1 MRHDS
6 CGIGQRCDACHKT
19 RSFAFSVDVVI
30 YAWDQIFLLLGRYR
44 IRNAI
49 EDQSLST
56 TIYESLLQKIRSIS
70 SEHIKSKLMR

>member
-1 MRHDS
+1 MMRVTRLVRS
-6 CGIGQRCDACHKT
+6 GI
-19 RSFAFSVDVVI
+19 AFSVDVVI

>member
-1 MRHDS
+1 MRVTRLVRS
-6 CGIGQRCDACHKT
+6 GI
-19 RSFAFSVDVVI
+19 AFSVDVVI
-30 YAWDQIFLLLGRYR
+30 YARDQIFLLLGRYR